1 MTPVVRDS
9 ARAGTAEPCLIRFGL
24 PVCSQRHA
32 GDMVGWVDYLEFQE
46 VLTSIGRRC
55 PRIFLSPVSFELH
68 RKYLSAVIEHPTDL
82 CGKVSAFW
90 VSLGALNAPCV
101 SATASSMGDGE
112 DAPATVHLTG
122 DGGDESARTWGGSA
136 RWWAGSR
143 YLMLSPRSG
152 VSADPSAIASL
163 TNDCPTGFRWA

>member
-1 MTPVVRDS
+1 MVFRDTGQELS
-9 ARAGTAEPCLIRFGL
+9 YTTEREVGPGGRLSTTHEARGT
-24 PVCSQRHA
+24 
-32 GDMVGWVDYLEFQE
+32 GDGSDFSGGE
-46 VLTSIGRRC
+46 VLSILLIYAGR
-55 PRIFLSPVSFELH
+55 
-68 RKYLSAVIEHPTDL
+68 SAPS
-82 CGKVSAFW
+82 GP
-90 VSLGALNAPCV
+90 LGALNAPFCI
-101 SATASSMGDGE
+101 SATASSAGDGE
-112 DAPATVHLTG
+112 ETSATVHLTG